1 MYLIV
6 GEKWGYPNIQI
17 DPNRSKSNQ
26 IKSNSTF
33 SYPNQIKLG
42 VGFDLIYLF
51 ASLHGHAHFE
61 TTAGEKSHRCR

>member
-26 IKSNSTF
+26 IKSNPTF

-51 ASLHGHAHFE
+51 ASLALSESTFI
-61 TTAGEKSHRCR
+61 SMS

>member
-51 ASLHGHAHFE
+51 ASLD
-61 TTAGEKSHRCR
+61 SP

>member
-51 ASLHGHAHFE
+51 ASLHYVVIH
-61 TTAGEKSHRCR
+61 

>member
-33 SYPNQIKLG
+33 WYPNQIKLG

-51 ASLHGHAHFE
+51 ASLG
-61 TTAGEKSHRCR
+61 

>member
-26 IKSNSTF
+26 IKSNQIPRF
-33 SYPNQIKLG
+33 RIQIKSNWGL
-42 VGFDLIYLF
+42 DLI
-51 ASLHGHAHFE
+51 
-61 TTAGEKSHRCR
+61 

>member
-51 ASLHGHAHFE
+51 ASLVPIP
-61 TTAGEKSHRCR
+61 